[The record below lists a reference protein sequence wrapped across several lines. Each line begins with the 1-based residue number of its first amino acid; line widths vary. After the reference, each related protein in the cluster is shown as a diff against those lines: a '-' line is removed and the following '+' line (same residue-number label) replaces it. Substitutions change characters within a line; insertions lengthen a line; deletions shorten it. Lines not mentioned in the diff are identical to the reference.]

1 MADFPAFPTPE
12 PQPQPTATLEEPEAR
27 VRVRFAP
34 CPNGLLHVGN
44 ARTALFNWLFARSQE
59 GQFILRMEEPD
70 PQRSALEI
78 EAHIMED
85 IAWLGLDWDEGPDR
99 GGPAGPYR
107 QGERLAIY
115 RAQAETLLADGT
127 AYPCFC
133 ADAVLAAD
141 RTAAQAQGLPY
152 RYAGHCRDLPKA
164 IVERRRAAGESHAI
178 RFRTPPAKVFVHDRL
193 RGTIAFDAGDF
204 GDFVLV
210 RSNGIAANN
219 FAMVVDDALMGITHV
234 IRGDDHL
241 SNTPKQALLFDALGF
256 PRPDFTHLPP
266 VLGSD
271 ERPLAKRDHA
281 ATLADLRAEG
291 ILPAALV
298 SYLSTLGWAH
308 APDDG
313 LLNLARLCDEFTLTH
328 LSHHPAHHDEARLR
342 HFQKLHLHRLPGE
355 ELVRLLLPYLQQAE
369 LVSIPA
375 TPAEETRLRAIVA
388 ALHEEIHHLP
398 EVAEQI
404 SYLYRRPAPATAL
417 VSDRSAATAAVDAVA
432 AVLAGLA
439 ELDVEGA
446 GAVLHRACAASDLE
460 GRALFLPVR
469 VALTGRDRGPALDK
483 ILHLLG
489 AEEARRR
496 LRDFTAALRT
506 R

>member
-12 PQPQPTATLEEPEAR
+12 PQPQPTATLDEPEAR

-70 PQRSALEI
+70 PQRSALGI

-133 ADAVLAAD
+133 SDDVLAAD
-141 RTAAQAQGLPY
+141 RAAAKAQGLPY

-164 IVERRRAAGESHAI
+164 AVDRRRAAGEPHAV
-178 RFRTPPAKVFVHDRL
+178 RFRTPPAKVVVHDRL
-193 RGTIAFDAGDF
+193 RGPIAFDAGDF

-219 FAMVVDDALMGITHV
+219 FAVVVDDALMGITHV

-241 SNTPKQALLFDALGF
+241 PNTPKQALLFDALGF

-266 VLGSD
+266 VLGAD
-271 ERPLAKRDHA
+271 ERPLAKRDQT

-308 APDDG
+308 QPDDG
-313 LLNLARLCDEFTLTH
+313 LLTLERLRDEFTLAH
-328 LSHHPAHHDEARLR
+328 LSHHPAHHDEARLH
-342 HFQKLHLHRLPGE
+342 HFQKLHLQRLPGE
-355 ELVRLLLPYLQQAE
+355 ELVRALLPYLQQVE
-369 LVSIPA
+369 LVSVPP
-375 TPAEETRLRAIVA
+375 TPAEEMRLRAIVA
-388 ALHEEIHHLP
+388 ALQEEIHHLP
-398 EVAEQI
+398 EAAEQLA
-404 SYLYRRPAPATAL
+404 YLYRRPDPATDL
-417 VSDRSAATAAVDAVA
+417 VGDHGGAAAAADAVA
-432 AVLAGLA
+432 VALAGLA
-439 ELDVEGA
+439 DLDVEAA

-489 AEEARRR
+489 ADEARHR
-496 LRDFTAALRT
+496 LRAFTAALRAK
-506 R
+506 

>member
-12 PQPQPTATLEEPEAR
+12 PQPQRTATLEEPESR

-70 PQRSALEI
+70 PDRTALEI
-78 EAHIMED
+78 EAHIMQD

-133 ADAVLAAD
+133 SDKVLAAD
-141 RTAAQAQGLPY
+141 RSAAKAQGLPY
-152 RYAGHCRDLPKA
+152 RYAGHCRSLPRPTA
-164 IVERRRAAGESHAI
+164 ERRRAAGERHAI
-178 RFRTPPAKVFVHDRL
+178 RFRTPPSKVFIHDRL
-193 RGTIAFDAGDF
+193 RGAIAFDGADF

-210 RSNGIAANN
+210 RSDGVAANN
-219 FAMVVDDALMGITHV
+219 FAVVIDDALMGITHV

-241 SNTPKQALLFDALGF
+241 PNTPKQALLFDALGF

-271 ERPLAKRDHA
+271 ERPLVKRDRT
-281 ATLADLRAEG
+281 ATLAGLRADG

-298 SYLSTLGWAH
+298 SYLSTLGWGRE
-308 APDDG
+308 PDDG
-313 LLNLARLCDEFTLTH
+313 LLDLERLCSEFTLAH
-328 LSHHPAHHDEARLR
+328 LSHHPAHHDGARLR
-342 HFQKLHLHRLPGE
+342 HFQKLHLHHLPQDD
-355 ELVRLLLPYLQQAE
+355 LVRLVLPYLQQAE
-369 LVSIPA
+369 LVSVPA
-375 TPAEETRLRAIVA
+375 TPAEEMRLRTIIA

-398 EVAEQI
+398 EVTEQFA
-404 SYLYRRPAPATAL
+404 YLYRRPTPTTAL
-417 VSDRSAATAAVDAVA
+417 VSDPGAAARAVEAVA
-432 AVLAGLA
+432 AALTGLT

-469 VALTGRDRGPALDK
+469 VALTGRDRGPALDV

-489 AEEARRR
+489 AEEGRGR
-496 LRDFTAALRT
+496 LRDFAAALHGG
-506 R
+506 